1 MSATADDFD
10 SSFLSESGEQLAL
23 LESLLLQLE
32 RSPGDAAL
40 ADALLRSAHTL
51 KGSAGMMGLA
61 EIEQLAHALESVLE
75 RLRSGALAAV
85 GAPVSDLLVAVDL
98 LRKLVGSWSL
108 GDPAGLRLYETERL
122 RVQEGLARHAGL
134 TVVRTEVVPTASGA
148 DVWTLELSF
157 EPGVL
162 RQGLDPAYFLQHLTH
177 LGRILDLRVHQEDL
191 PLAAQYQP
199 EDCYLRF
206 TVLLETSADKADIE
220 HVFAFVRSDCHLRMH
235 PPPERHRALLSRIR
249 ALPEGRQRLAE
260 LLVEV
265 GAITDEEMRRALA
278 LQASGAHP
286 RSIGE
291 VLVDAG
297 FVDGELVA
305 AAVEKQA
312 DNRARQAGE
321 VETVRVPRESLEE
334 LLALVFNMAQVARNV
349 QTQAERGGSSLHGE
363 LEAMDMLAGEAVGT
377 ARRLLMLPVR
387 EAFRRSHRVLRDLA
401 RELGKEVELS
411 LQGEELE
418 VDRLQVERLGEVV
431 LHLLRNAL
439 DHGIETP
446 AEREAVGKARCGR
459 ITVSLQR
466 DGDSLAMTLADD
478 GRGIDHEQLRQRA
491 VERGLLR
498 AGSQHSEAELLEL
511 IFSPG
516 FSTARDI
523 THVSG
528 RGVGLDVVRETLR
541 ALRGDVTVSTRPG
554 AGTTF
559 TLRLPASAAQRT
571 LLADGSWLVVDHT
584 QRSIHYKAA

>member
-1 MSATADDFD
+1 MSVAGDDFD

-32 RSPGDAAL
+32 RNPDDIAL

-51 KGSAGMMGLA
+51 KGSAGMMGLSA
-61 EIEQLAHALESVLE
+61 IEQLAHALESVLE
-75 RLRSGALAAV
+75 QLRSGALVAAAV
-85 GAPVSDLLVAVDL
+85 PVSDLLVAVDL

-108 GDPAGLRLYETERL
+108 GDPAGLRLYEAECL
-122 RVQEGLARHAGL
+122 RVQETLARYTDLAP
-134 TVVRTEVVPTASGA
+134 VRMDAVPDDA
-148 DVWTLELSF
+148 DAEVWTLELSF

-162 RQGLDPAYFLQHLTH
+162 RQGLDPAYFLHHLAH
-177 LGRILDLRVHQEDL
+177 LGRIVDLKVHDERL
-191 PLAAQYQP
+191 PPAAQYQP
-199 EDCYLRF
+199 EDCYLSF
-206 TVLLETSADKADIE
+206 TVQLETSADKADIE
-220 HVFAFVRSDCHLRMH
+220 QVFAFVRSDCHLRMH
-235 PPPERHRALLSRIR
+235 PPASRQRALLSRIR

-297 FVDGELVA
+297 FVDAELVS

-349 QTQAERGGSSLHGE
+349 QTQAGRGGVSLQGE
-363 LEAMDMLAGEAVGT
+363 LEAMDVLAGEAVGT

-387 EAFRRSHRVLRDLA
+387 EAFRRSHRALRDLA

-446 AEREAVGKARCGR
+446 AEREAVGKPRCGR

-466 DGDSLAMTLADD
+466 DGDSLLMNLADD
-478 GRGIDHEQLRQRA
+478 GRGIDPEQLRQRA

-498 AGSQHSEAELLEL
+498 ADACHSEAELLEL

-523 THVSG
+523 TRVSG

-541 ALRGDVTVSTRPG
+541 ALRGDVTVSTTS
-554 AGTTF
+554 GTGTCF
-559 TLRLPASAAQRT
+559 ILRLPASAAQRT
-571 LLADGSWLVVDHT
+571 LLADGSWLVVDQT